1 MVPFD
6 LAGRKALVTG
16 AAGGIGLAIAR
27 CLAVHGASIAVA
39 DRDAGGLTRSVA
51 QSLPA
56 STCVLVGD
64 VSVEAEAEALIR
76 RAVDEM
82 GCVDILV
89 NNAAIT
95 EPLVATVDQS
105 LDDWQRVI
113 DVNLRGVYLM
123 SRAFGRHVLGRA
135 GRGAIVNISSIAGLQ
150 GHPASNAYGVSKA
163 GIAHMTKSMAVE
175 WARRGVR
182 VNCIAPGLTDA
193 PMAHALFAEG
203 IDREQLVKRIPMRR
217 LGDADEIAD
226 TVLFLASEAASYIT
240 GVVIPVDGGWSSY
253 GGA

>member
-1 MVPFD
+1 MIQFD

-27 CLAVHGASIAVA
+27 RFLAQGAAVGVA
-39 DRDAGGLTRSVA
+39 DRDVDGLTRAFA
-51 QSLPA
+51 QSLT
-56 STCVLVGD
+56 SNTCVLVGD
-64 VSVEAEAEALIR
+64 VSLEVEAEALVS

-82 GCVDILV
+82 GCLDILI
-89 NNAAIT
+89 NNAGIS
-95 EPLVATVDQS
+95 EPVVATVDQS
-105 LDDWQRVI
+105 LNDWQRVI

-182 VNCIAPGLTDA
+182 VNCVAPGLTDA
-193 PMAHALFAEG
+193 PMAQALFDEG
-203 IDREQLVKRIPMRR
+203 IDRERLLKRIPMRR

-226 TVLFLASEAASYIT
+226 SVMFLASEAASYIT